1 MSTYIATGNCKKMQ
15 TESFNRFL
23 VKFNALR
30 IRVLVLML
38 GDSICAAGIFWL
50 VLWGYRFLGNKEY
63 GLERYWNFLP
73 FLLAFL
79 ICNSLFRCYHG
90 SFFYP
95 GTCLNKIEE
104 IRRLSF
110 SMFLTY
116 LLIFTWLMFTRRG
129 EVYSRLGLLISM
141 CLTIPVLPVVRF
153 MARYFMRCLG
163 MGQIKILIAG
173 AGETGKLISKEFEN
187 SCYYGFQVVGYL
199 DDDPEKQGKS
209 IEGYPVLGTLAAAQR
224 ISKKFKADY
233 VVCCLPVN
241 IISRTFQR
249 YSRIFRHIMF
259 IPDNRI
265 LPISW
270 LYPASIGLFGG
281 FEIRNQL
288 LLSMPRLLK
297 SLLEIL
303 LAFCA
308 IVCLL
313 PLFFILALIVK
324 LSSPGPVFYFAKRL
338 GVNGK
343 NIKVLKFRT
352 MYVDA
357 EPRLERMLEE
367 NPELKAEWQ
376 KNFKLQDDPRITPV
390 GRFLRKTS
398 LDELP
403 QFWNVLTGEMAV
415 IGPRPIVKDEIKYYG
430 ETYEIRKR
438 VKPGI
443 TGLWQVSGRSEVDYQ
458 HRVMLDMYY
467 IMNWSI
473 WMDYYIF
480 FKTIYVVIARQ
491 GAC

>member
-1 MSTYIATGNCKKMQ
+1 M
-15 TESFNRFL
+15 
-23 VKFNALR
+23 FNATR
-30 IRVLVLML
+30 IRILLL
-38 GDSICAAGIFWL
+38 ICGDIICVTAIFWL
-50 VLWGYRFLGNKEY
+50 ILWCYRLIGHKTY
-63 GLERYWNFLP
+63 DMERYLIFFP
-73 FLLAFL
+73 FLLIF
-79 ICNSLFRCYHG
+79 ICCNSLFRCYHG

-95 GTCLNKIEE
+95 GICLNKIEE

-110 SMFLTY
+110 SIILTY
-116 LLIFTWLMFTRRG
+116 LFIFTWLMFSRSG
-129 EVYSRLGLLISM
+129 GYYSRLVLLISM
-141 CLTIPVLPVVRF
+141 SFSVPALPVFRF
-153 MARYFMRCLG
+153 VTRYLMQYLG
-163 MGQIKILIAG
+163 VGQIRILVAG

-187 SCYYGFQVVGYL
+187 SCYYGFQVAGYL
-199 DDDPEKQGKS
+199 DDDPEKQGKT
-209 IEGYPVLGTLAAAQR
+209 IEGYPVLGSLAAAR
-224 ISKKFKADY
+224 KISRKLKIDY
-233 VVCCLPVN
+233 VVCCLPVS
-241 IISRTFQR
+241 IISRTFR
-249 YSRIFRHIMF
+249 HYSKIFRHIMF

-265 LPISW
+265 LPIAW
-270 LYPASIGLFGG
+270 LYPASVGLFGG

-288 LLSMPRLLK
+288 LLPMPRLLK
-297 SLLEIL
+297 SLLEVL

-313 PLFFILALIVK
+313 PLFLILALIVK
-324 LSSPGPVFYFAKRL
+324 LSSKGPIFYSAKRL
-338 GVNGK
+338 GINGK

-357 EPRLERMLEE
+357 EPRLERILEE
-367 NPELKAEWQ
+367 NPELKVEWQ

-403 QFWNVLTGEMAV
+403 QFWNVLTGDMAV
-415 IGPRPIVKDEIKYYG
+415 IGPRPIVKDEIRYYG
-430 ETYEIRKR
+430 ENYEVRKR

-443 TGLWQVSGRSEVDYQ
+443 TGLWQVSGRSEVDYR

-480 FKTIYVVIARQ
+480 FKTIYVVIARH

>member
-1 MSTYIATGNCKKMQ
+1 MSTQRLKWL
-15 TESFNRFL
+15 TEIFNTF
-23 VKFNALR
+23 R
-30 IRVLVLML
+30 IRVILLVL
-38 GDSICAAGIFWL
+38 GDSICAIGIFWM
-50 VLWGYRFLGNKEY
+50 VLWGYRLLGY
-63 GLERYWNFLP
+63 GSYDLERYWRFLP
-73 FLLAFL
+73 FLLIFL
-79 ICNSLFRCYHG
+79 ICNSVFRCYHG

-95 GTCLNKIEE
+95 GVCLNKIEE
-104 IRRLSF
+104 IRRISF
-110 SMFLTY
+110 SVFLTY
-116 LLIFTWLMFTRRG
+116 LLIFAWLMFSRRG
-129 EVYSRLGLLISM
+129 EEYSRLGLFISM

-199 DDDPEKQGKS
+199 DDEPEKQGKS
-209 IEGYPVLGTLAAAQR
+209 IEGYPVLGTLAAARR

-241 IISRTFQR
+241 IISQTFQR

-270 LYPASIGLFGG
+270 LYPATVGLFGG

-324 LSSPGPVFYFAKRL
+324 LSSPGPIFYSAKRL
-338 GVNGK
+338 GLNGK

-415 IGPRPIVKDEIKYYG
+415 IGPRPIVEGEIKYYG
-430 ETYEIRKR
+430 ENYEIRKR

-458 HRVMLDMYY
+458 YRVMLDMFY